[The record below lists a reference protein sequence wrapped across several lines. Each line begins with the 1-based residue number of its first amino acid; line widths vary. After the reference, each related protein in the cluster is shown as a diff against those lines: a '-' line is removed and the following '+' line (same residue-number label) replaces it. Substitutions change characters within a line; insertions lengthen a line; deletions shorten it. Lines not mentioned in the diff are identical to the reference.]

1 MNGGSVYSAYGL
13 SVYSELPLP
22 ELGAGLGPPDVWIR
36 RGSVQMDSRP
46 ISRQEQFIYGSQVG
60 AFHLSGGTEIV
71 VEPRKGAD
79 DASVRIVLLGRV
91 MACLLWQRGWLP
103 LHSSGVTIDDQVVL
117 IAGPS
122 GMGKSTLAAALHAR
136 GHRVVTDD
144 VAPVRI
150 SGGECIV
157 LPSWP
162 RLRLL
167 PQSLTTVESMASGGL
182 FRDRVFQVDKY
193 NVNLQQTHGAY
204 PIAVRQIYF
213 LDEAA
218 ELRSEPVGL
227 PLATAS
233 LNHHSFVR
241 QGRCDED
248 AARHHLE
255 LCSAVASRVPV
266 RHMKS
271 PKLFTA
277 LPDLVRLIEE
287 ECKTYAG

>member
-13 SVYSELPLP
+13 SIYSELPLP
-22 ELGAGLGPPDVWIR
+22 ELSAGIDPPDVWIR
-36 RGSVQMDSRP
+36 RGSVSKDFRT
-46 ISRQEQFIYGSQVG
+46 ITRREQLVYGSHVG
-60 AFHLSGGTEIV
+60 GFHLTGGTEIV
-71 VEPRKGAD
+71 VEPKKGANE
-79 DASVRIVLLGRV
+79 AAVRIVLLGRV

-103 LHSSGVTIDDQVVL
+103 LHSSAVIIGDQAVL

-144 VAPVRI
+144 VAPVRT
-150 SGGECIV
+150 SGAGCIV

-162 RLRLL
+162 RLRLV
-167 PQSLTTVESMASGGL
+167 PQSLAMIESMASGDL
-182 FRDRVFQVDKY
+182 FRNKVFQVDKY
-193 NVNLQQTHGAY
+193 NVKLQQTHWAQ
-204 PIAVRQIYF
+204 PIAVQKIYF

-218 ELRSEPVGL
+218 ELHSEPVSL

-241 QGRCDED
+241 QGRCDEE
-248 AARHHLE
+248 AARYHLE
-255 LCSAVASRVPV
+255 LCSAVARRVPV
-266 RHMKS
+266 RHVKS

-277 LPDLVRLIEE
+277 LPDLARLIEE
-287 ECKTYAG
+287 ECNAYAG